1 MSIVKII
8 YSRALTKLLKAIEKE
23 IELIAKKPWW
33 YGIES
38 AESLRERLLEFLQES
53 DEFRDK
59 ANRVFLHAFK
69 HDSIEY
75 EFLVVNHVKSPG
87 TPYLT
92 LTPIISVI
100 VKLDH

>member
-1 MSIVKII
+1 MVKII
-8 YSRALTKLLKAIEKE
+8 YSRALSKLLKALEKE

-53 DEFRDK
+53 DEFRAK

-69 HDSIEY
+69 HDSTDY
-75 EFLVVNHVKSPG
+75 EFLVVNHVQNPG
-87 TPYLT
+87 TIYLK

-100 VKLDH
+100 VKLDT